1 MKKKNGKRL
10 LEQLGLKK
18 NNYIC
23 LHIRDGN
30 YLKKRFPYEN
40 YDYHNYRDFDID
52 DFNEMINV
60 LVQRGYHVVR
70 VGRDVSKKIEITNK
84 KVIDYSNS
92 KFVSD
97 FADIYLLANC
107 KMLISTSS
115 GLECVAR
122 IFKKTIA
129 QISIHIN
136 KMYTNSNIIN
146 GILTHECL
154 REKRPLSL
162 KEITERGAI
171 NLALSERSFLDK
183 DVKIIK
189 NDKAFYKNYAN
200 FCLDIIEEKIDQKKI
215 FIEQIEN
222 RNKLKQIFTNKNKFK
237 SIIYT
242 DNKNFFN

>member
-1 MKKKNGKRL
+1 
-10 LEQLGLKK
+10 
-18 NNYIC
+18 
-23 LHIRDGN
+23 LHVRDSH
-30 YLKKRFPYEN
+30 YLKKRFPHEN

-70 VGRDVSKKIEITNK
+70 MGRDVSKKIKIKNQ

-92 KFVSD
+92 KFISD
-97 FADIYLLANC
+97 FADIYLIANC

-115 GLECVAR
+115 GLECVAK

-129 QISIHIN
+129 QICIHIN

-146 GILTHECL
+146 GILTYECL

-162 KEITERGAI
+162 KEINERGVI
-171 NLALSERSFLDK
+171 NLALSGRSFLDK
-183 DVKIIK
+183 DVKILK
-189 NDKAFYKNYAN
+189 NNKIFYKNYAN
-200 FCLDIIEEKIDQKKI
+200 FCLDIVEEKIDQKKI
-215 FIEQIEN
+215 FVEQTEN
-222 RNKLKQIFTNKNKFK
+222 RNKLKQIFLNKNKFN
-237 SIIYT
+237 SIIFA